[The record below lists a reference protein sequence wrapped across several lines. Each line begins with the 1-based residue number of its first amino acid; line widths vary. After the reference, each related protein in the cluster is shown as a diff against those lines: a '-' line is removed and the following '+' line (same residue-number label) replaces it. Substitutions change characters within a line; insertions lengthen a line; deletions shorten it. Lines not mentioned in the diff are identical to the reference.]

1 MSKNKDIEKTNIEK
15 HKDFKIEKI
24 EKPELK
30 EKPEKREHKEIKEP
44 WKEKLEKFEQKE
56 TKELKQEH
64 KEKPERKEFKDG
76 LKEKIESKEVKE
88 LEKQVFEKGGKEIAE
103 NIDLGGEVLNP
114 LRAASLGGEAFS
126 EVFSDMS
133 AASAAKPK
141 EVDATKPKETDK
153 APVKDIEKV
162 KPEKEQVEKIQKDI
176 EKVKPEKE
184 HFKHELKD
192 HKIEKL
198 EHKEFKF
205 EKHEIKDLKI
215 EITEKH
221 HQKDFLP
228 DKHVFENDPKGIVE
242 NPQGG
247 PVFDPASRGPLFTA
261 QGTPAE
267 RLKELEDAVT
277 KLSHF
282 IGVDLRPD
290 LSGGALKSEPD
301 VAGGGGTGD
310 TKTEDKG
317 KKPGGR

>member
-1 MSKNKDIEKTNIEK
+1 MSKIKDIEKTNIEK

-64 KEKPERKEFKDG
+64 KEKPERKEFKEPI
-76 LKEKIESKEVKE
+76 KEKFENKEIKE

-114 LRAASLGGEAFS
+114 RAAAAGGGEAFS
-126 EVFSDMS
+126 SDAFSEMS
-133 AASAAKPK
+133 AASAA
-141 EVDATKPKETDK
+141 KPKETDK

-162 KPEKEQVEKIQKDI
+162 KPEKEQLEKVQKDI

-184 HFKHELKD
+184 QFKHELKD

-221 HQKDFLP
+221 LQKDFLP
-228 DKHVFENDPKGIVE
+228 EKHVFENDPKGIAE

-247 PVFDPASRGPLFTA
+247 PVFDPTTRGALFSAT
-261 QGTPAE
+261 GTPAE
-267 RLKELEDAVT
+267 RLQQLEDAVT

-301 VAGGGGTGD
+301 VASGGTGD
-310 TKTEDKG
+310 AKSTDDAKTEDKG

>member
-1 MSKNKDIEKTNIEK
+1 MCIRD
-15 HKDFKIEKI
+15 
-24 EKPELK
+24 
-30 EKPEKREHKEIKEP
+30 R
-44 WKEKLEKFEQKE
+44 KE

-76 LKEKIESKEVKE
+76 IKEKIESKEVKE
-88 LEKQVFEKGGKEIAE
+88 LEKQVFEKGGKELVE
-103 NIDLGGEVLNP
+103 NIDLGGEVFNP
-114 LRAASLGGEAFS
+114 RAAAGGIEAGFGGGEAFPEAFS
-126 EVFSDMS
+126 EMS

-141 EVDATKPKETDK
+141 EIEAKPKETDK

-162 KPEKEQVEKIQKDI
+162 KPEKEQVEKVQKDI

-247 PVFDPASRGPLFTA
+247 PVFDPASRGPLFTGT
-261 QGTPAE
+261 GTPAE
-267 RLKELEDAVT
+267 RLQQLEDAVT

-290 LSGGALKSEPD
+290 LSGGALKGEPD
-301 VAGGGGTGD
+301 VAGGGGGAKPTD
-310 TKTEDKG
+310 DSKTNDSKTNDKG